1 MAHYNVFNPSPQD
14 LEDAIK
20 ERHEKEDYYYKALAE
35 AQEKLYHMMVENSQ
49 EEIIIKPHEQK
60 LL

>member
-1 MAHYNVFNPSPQD
+1 MAHYNVFNPSSQD

-35 AQEKLYHMMVENSQ
+35 AQEKLYDMMVENSQ
-49 EEIIIKPHEQK
+49 EEIIS
-60 LL
+60 